1 MPGLCFN
8 SETQRSRIVISRGE
22 NMSASAQSIYDKRW
36 WTLLILSTSLLVISL
51 DNTILNVALPTI
63 ERELGASSGQ
73 LQWVVDS
80 YTLVFAGL
88 LLTMG
93 ALGDR
98 FSRRGALAAGLFIFG
113 AASLASAF
121 ATSAPMLI
129 ATRALM
135 GVGGALI
142 MPTTLS
148 ILTNVFPAHERPK
161 AIGIWAAVAGIGVG
175 VGPAAGGFLI
185 EQFDWAAVFL
195 VNVPIVIVALAAIPK
210 LVPDSKDPEQ
220 ARLDPVG
227 AVLSTTGLGILTA
240 AIIQA
245 PDWGWTDG
253 RILAGFG
260 AAAAILAGF
269 VIWELRTSSP
279 MLDVRLFRIRRF
291 TGASGAVTLVFFA
304 LFGAIYFLTQ
314 YLQDVLDYTPLQ
326 AGVRMLP
333 IAGGLIIGGPLSAK
347 LAGRFGTRSIVAVG
361 LMVVAGALYLL
372 SGAETDSGYSLVA
385 TALVL
390 MGFGMGATMA
400 PATESI
406 MSSVPL
412 NHAGVGS
419 AMNDTVRMV
428 GGTLGVAILGSLLSS
443 SYGAEMEPAVKS
455 LPDSA
460 AGAASDSVGHA
471 GVVAD
476 QIGGSAGHALDHAAE
491 TAFTTAMSSTLTVAA
506 ATALVGALLALVVL
520 PGQRRERAEKRA
532 FAIEPQPEAAAA

>member
-1 MPGLCFN
+1 
-8 SETQRSRIVISRGE
+8 
-22 NMSASAQSIYDKRW
+22 MSPAAQKIHDRRW
-36 WTLLILSTSLLVISL
+36 WTLAVLSTALLVISL

-63 ERELGASSGQ
+63 ERELDATSGQ
-73 LQWVVDS
+73 LQWIVDS
-80 YTLVFAGL
+80 YTLVFAGV

-98 FSRRGALAAGLFIFG
+98 FTRRGALAAGLFIFG
-113 AASLASAF
+113 TASLASAF
-121 ATSAPMLI
+121 AGSAPMLI
-129 ATRALM
+129 STRALM

-148 ILTNVFPAHERPK
+148 ILTNVFPANERPK

-185 EQFDWAAVFL
+185 DQFDWTAVFL
-195 VNVPIVIVALAAIPK
+195 VNVPIVIAALVAIPK
-210 LVPDSKDPEQ
+210 LVPDSRDPEQ

-227 AVLSTTGLGILTA
+227 ALMSTAGLGVLTA
-240 AIIQA
+240 TIIEA
-245 PDWGWTDG
+245 PDWGWSDT

-260 AAAAILAGF
+260 IAAAVLAAF
-269 VIWELRTSSP
+269 VAWELRTSSP
-279 MLDVRLFRIRRF
+279 MLDVRLFKIRRF

-304 LFGAIYFLTQ
+304 LFGAIYFLTT
-314 YLQDVLDYTPLQ
+314 YLQDVLDYSPLE

-333 IAGGLIIGGPLSAK
+333 IAAGLIVGGPLSAR
-347 LAGRFGTRSIVAVG
+347 LAGRFGTRTVVAVG
-361 LMVVAGALYLL
+361 LTVVAGALFLL
-372 SGAETDSGYSLVA
+372 SGAQTDSGYSLIA
-385 TALVL
+385 STLVML
-390 MGFGMGATMA
+390 GFGMGATMA

-443 SYGAEMEPAVKS
+443 SYGANMEPAVKS
-455 LPDSA
+455 LPQPA
-460 AGAASDSVGHA
+460 ADAASDSVGHA
-471 GVVAD
+471 SVVAD
-476 QIGGSAGHALDHAAE
+476 QVGGSAGHALSNAAE

-506 ATALVGALLALVVL
+506 ITALAGAVLALIVL
-520 PGQRRERAEKRA
+520 PARTRERAEKRE
-532 FAIEPQPEAAAA
+532 FAMQAEPARA